1 MTKNTS
7 VETAQKGQATNKNIQ
22 PEKVVTALKNI
33 DDIRKNKSK
42 APTGK
47 VTILKETEARK
58 KAREEQ
64 YRNFRINALKRRCKR
79 MGLDDAKT
87 EECVKKLIEQLNA
100 PKEYS
105 ILVMF
110 SNKDSAMMKEALNN
124 ADIKYKYH
132 GDTYYS
138 IDGDQNILAKI
149 REIAPPGAKIHPYA
163 KKMESVLK
171 DVERPPQEKKPT
183 KNTAVVKAA
192 VKQKK
197 KELNLH
203 RCKHKKGK
211 GKVVAKQQRKISLSE
226 RKKLRKATTVQLN
239 TKKSSTASKKAST
252 PIKKA
257 A

>member
-1 MTKNTS
+1 MNKNTH
-7 VETAQKGQATNKNIQ
+7 VETAQKGQATNKN
-22 PEKVVTALKNI
+22 
-33 DDIRKNKSK
+33 
-42 APTGK
+42 TGK
-47 VTILKETEARK
+47 VKTLANATERR

-64 YRNFRINALKRRCKR
+64 FRNFRINALKRRCKR
-79 MGLDDAKT
+79 MGFDEAKT
-87 EECVKKLIEQLNA
+87 NEYVEKLKKQMDA
-100 PKEYS
+100 PKEYT
-105 ILVMF
+105 ILVTF
-110 SNKDSAMMKEALNN
+110 NN
-124 ADIKYKYH
+124 ADFNLLKEAVAKASIKYNILVAGNSKARISY
-132 GDTYYS
+132 GYMS
-138 IDGDQNILAKI
+138 LVGDQAVLAKI

-183 KNTAVVKAA
+183 KNTAAVKAA

-226 RKKLRKATTVQLN
+226 RKKLRKATVVQLN